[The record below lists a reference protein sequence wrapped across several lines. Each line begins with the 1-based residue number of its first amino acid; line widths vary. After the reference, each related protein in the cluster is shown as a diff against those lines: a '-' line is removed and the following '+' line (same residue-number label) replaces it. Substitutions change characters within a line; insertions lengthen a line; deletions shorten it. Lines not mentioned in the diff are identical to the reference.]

1 MNYTCKKE
9 YFVVFLS
16 SFFSGVFLQMF
27 HGSVIDHP
35 TKYSSNVY
43 FVCNPKVDVP
53 KPVMEHVKVGTNQAH
68 FKVETKY
75 AC

>member
-1 MNYTCKKE
+1 MNYTCKKRVICCI
-9 YFVVFLS
+9 FVF
-16 SFFSGVFLQMF
+16 FFSGVFLQMF